1 MRCHCAT
8 RILLSV
14 QQLEPNAAVIVK
26 VSFEGVLFVVVCL
39 SPAASMYSKV
49 YICKFQIVDLKQYFL
64 A

>member
-8 RILLSV
+8 RVLLSV

-26 VSFEGVLFVVVCL
+26 VSFEGILFVVGCL
-39 SPAASMYSKV
+39 SPAASICSKV
-49 YICKFQIVDLKQYFL
+49 HICKFQIVDFIQYFL